1 MTQVCF
7 NEVSA
12 QFNQHFMLKDIN
24 WQITSGQHWAIV
36 GANGSGKSAL
46 AALVAGAGEVIEGE
60 VSLNLDSTAIVSSE
74 SLKALLEQER
84 KKDDADILDVIP
96 VGTTVRELIFNAAP
110 PTNPANAELF
120 EQLIELF
127 NFSHLLERAFTAL
140 STGET
145 RKLLLI
151 RALIYRPKLLI
162 IDEPYDG
169 LDSTTSIKLADLLQK
184 MSSQI
189 TFVLVFN
196 RFDEIPDFISHFAY
210 MQQGTLSLQVNRQD
224 QQQFEHLYQLL
235 HLATTDLT
243 LPPMDLSAQ
252 RPPALDADQ
261 PLVRMRQA
269 AVRYGEQTIFEKLD
283 WTIQP
288 SEHWQLTG
296 PNGSGKT
303 CLLNMITGDHPQCY
317 CNDIFVF
324 GFQRGSGESIW
335 QIKQYIGFVSNSL
348 HLQYRVNSSVRH
360 SIISGF
366 YDSIGLYQT
375 PSKQQ
380 VQIADQWLELLGLS
394 HYASQS
400 FQQMSFGDQR
410 LILIARAMIK
420 HPTLLILDEPC
431 LGLDDINRQRV
442 LALIEHICHAENT
455 TVLYVNHHAEDKI
468 AGINNHL
475 EMSDYNNTH

>member
-1 MTQVCF
+1 MTQVCIHQ
-7 NEVSA
+7 VTA
-12 QFNQHFMLKDIN
+12 QFNRQFRLHDIN
-24 WQITSGQHWAIV
+24 WQISAGQHWAIV

-46 AALVAGAGEVIEGE
+46 AALLAGAGEIVQGE
-60 VSLNLDSTAIVSSE
+60 LELILDDTAIVSSE
-74 SLKALLEQER
+74 TLKVLLDEER
-84 KKDDADILDVIP
+84 KKDDADILDIIP
-96 VGTTVRELIFNAAP
+96 VGTTARELIFNHS
-110 PTNPANAELF
+110 TNKQADLGLY
-120 EQLIELF
+120 EQLVELF
-127 NFSHLLERAFTAL
+127 NFSHLLESAFTAL

-151 RALIYRPKLLI
+151 RALIHQPKLLI
-162 IDEPYDG
+162 LDEPYDG
-169 LDSTTSIKLADLLQK
+169 LDSHTCQNLAVLLEQLSQHTT
-184 MSSQI
+184 M
-189 TFVLVFN
+189 VLVLN
-196 RFDEIPDFISHFAY
+196 RFDEIADFVEHFAY

-235 HLATTDLT
+235 HLETTDLA
-243 LPPMDLSAQ
+243 LPPMDNSGQ
-252 RPPALDADQ
+252 RPPELAADQ
-261 PLVRMRQA
+261 PLVRMQQA
-269 AVRYGEQTIFEKLD
+269 AVRYGEQTIFDKLD

-288 SEHWQLTG
+288 GQHWQLSG

-317 CNDIFVF
+317 ANDIFVF

-380 VQIADQWLELLGLS
+380 IQIADQWLELLGLDQ
-394 HYASQS
+394 YANQG

-420 HPTLLILDEPC
+420 HPTLLIMDEPC

-442 LALIEHICHAENT
+442 LALIEHICTAENT

-468 AGINNHL
+468 AGIDNHL
-475 EMSDYNNTH
+475 DMSHYNPVR

>member
-46 AALVAGAGEVIEGE
+46 AALMAGAGEVIEGE
-60 VSLNLDSTAIVSSE
+60 VSLSLDSTAIVSSE

-96 VGTTVRELIFNAAP
+96 VGTTVRELIFNAETPA
-110 PTNPANAELF
+110 TPANAELF

-127 NFSHLLERAFTAL
+127 NFNHLLERSFTAL

-151 RALIYRPKLLI
+151 RALINRPELLI

-189 TFVLVFN
+189 TFVLIFN

-210 MQQGTLSLQVNRQD
+210 MQHGTLRLQIERQE

-235 HLATTDLT
+235 HLKTTDLA
-243 LPPMDLSAQ
+243 LPSMDNSTQ
-252 RPPALDADQ
+252 RPAALDPEL
-261 PLVRMRQA
+261 PLVRMKNI

-283 WTIQP
+283 WTIHAGQ
-288 SEHWQLTG
+288 HWQLSG

-317 CNDIFVF
+317 SNDIFVF

-335 QIKQYIGFVSNSL
+335 QIKQYIGFISNSL
-348 HLQYRVNSSVRH
+348 HLQYRVNSSVKH

-366 YDSIGLYQT
+366 YDSIGLYNT
-375 PSKQQ
+375 PTRQQ
-380 VQIADQWLELLGLS
+380 IQIAEQWLELLGLS
-394 HYASQS
+394 HYANHS

-442 LALIEHICHAENT
+442 LALIEHICTAEQT

-468 AGINNHL
+468 AGIDHHL
-475 EMSDYNNTH
+475 EMSHYN